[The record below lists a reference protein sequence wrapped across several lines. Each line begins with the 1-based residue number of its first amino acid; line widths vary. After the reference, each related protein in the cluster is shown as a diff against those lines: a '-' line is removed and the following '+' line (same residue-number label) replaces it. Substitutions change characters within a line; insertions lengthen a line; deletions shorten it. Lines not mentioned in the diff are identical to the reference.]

1 MNRRNCGAVEAESL
15 HDIPNWVES
24 HFDLPHVPTSSAL
37 TRYQN
42 YSRRCILRDDL
53 SPSLKA
59 DEAAAMILDTSFRP
73 RRLQGGCDV
82 GHQAPGGRE
91 PFCTGNEI

>member
-1 MNRRNCGAVEAESL
+1 MSQRNCGAVRAESL
-15 HDIPNWVES
+15 QDFQIGS
-24 HFDLPHVPTSSAL
+24 KSIAICLMFLSSSAL

-53 SPSLKA
+53 SASLKA
-59 DEAAAMILDTSFRP
+59 DEAAVMILDTSFGPKRF
-73 RRLQGGCDV
+73 QGGCDV

-91 PFCTGNEI
+91 PFCTGDGI